1 MVRLGGVTPPYAH
14 PDHKGRVFF
23 LTSLIFHWYEAEA
36 HLPRQHVNPNPECGS
51 NTKRGE
57 VEGGEN
63 PGKAIVAA
71 LASNNV
77 FTKNLMMGDFSPWK
91 YGEEVMT

>member
-1 MVRLGGVTPPYAH
+1 MV
-14 PDHKGRVFF
+14 
-23 LTSLIFHWYEAEA
+23 WYGEKA

-51 NTKRGE
+51 NTERSE

-77 FTKNLMMGDFSPWK
+77 FTKNLMMGDFPQSYHENKAKRWWPNK
-91 YGEEVMT
+91 KI